1 METDSRRQEQ
11 SSASGTPDG
20 RPSALRIAVG
30 LGLLTFAGASL
41 AVWQIME
48 KRLNKKEKA
57 RLRFY
62 RYLREKGR
70 LES

>member
-1 METDSRRQEQ
+1 MPEHNDWEEGQETG
-11 SSASGTPDG
+11 SSTENPA
-20 RPSALRIAVG
+20 ALVLALALAAVTAVG
-30 LGLLTFAGASL
+30 TGMLLQHL
-41 AVWQIME
+41 LE
-48 KRLNKKEKA
+48 RRLTTPEKA